1 MQLRAG
7 DFLKPRS
14 WINFGL
20 TGVLWGVPYL
30 LIRVAVAPG
39 QFTPAFVVFARV
51 AIGAAL
57 LLPYAH
63 RRGTLKPAL
72 KGFKWI
78 ALYGVIEM
86 AGPWGFVSQSETKLN
101 SGLAALLIA
110 TVAIWATLLNGALG
124 DKSVW
129 HSTRILGLI
138 VGFFGISLVVG
149 IESLQG
155 KVDTF
160 AIFLILLAAIGYA
173 IAPTMVRAKIPD
185 LDGAAVNGLAM
196 LTTAIIYL
204 PFALAQWPHHH
215 VRPNS
220 IYSVIALGIFPTAVC
235 FVIFFK
241 VLADIG
247 SARASLVAY
256 VNTGVAVLLGVIV
269 LQEKLTTGILLGL
282 PLVLIGSYYA
292 SRKPITR

>member
-1 MQLRAG
+1 M
-7 DFLKPRS
+7 S
-14 WINFGL
+14 WINFSL
-20 TGVLWGVPYL
+20 TGLLWGVPYL

-57 LLPYAH
+57 LLPYAS
-63 RRGTLKPAL
+63 RRGTLRPAL
-72 KGFKWI
+72 KGIKWV

-86 AGPWGFVSQSETKLN
+86 AGPWGFVSQSETRVN

-124 DKSVW
+124 DSSVW
-129 HSTRILGLI
+129 HSTRIIGLF
-138 VGFFGISLVVG
+138 VGFIGISLVVG

-155 KVDTF
+155 KVNAF
-160 AIFLILLAAIGYA
+160 AIFLLLLSAIGYA
-173 IAPTMVRAKIPD
+173 IAPTMVRSKIPE

-196 LTTAIIYL
+196 LTTAILYL
-204 PFALAQWPHHH
+204 PFAIVQWPSHH

-220 IYSVIALGIFPTAVC
+220 IYSVVALGIFPTAIC

-247 SARASLVAY
+247 TARASLVAY
-256 VNTGVAVLLGVIV
+256 VNTGVAVLLGVLV
-269 LQEKLTTGILLGL
+269 LHEKLTTGILIGL
-282 PLVLIGSYYA
+282 PLILIGSYYA
-292 SRKPITR
+292 SRKPVSR

>member
-1 MQLRAG
+1 M
-7 DFLKPRS
+7 KPSS
-14 WINFGL
+14 WINFSL
-20 TGVLWGVPYL
+20 TGILWGVPYL

-39 QFTPAFVVFARV
+39 QFTPAFVVCARV

-57 LLPYAH
+57 LLPYASW
-63 RRGTLKPAL
+63 RGTLRPAI
-72 KGFKWI
+72 KGIKWI

-86 AGPWGFVSQSETKLN
+86 AGPWGFVSQSETKVN

-124 DKSVW
+124 DKTVW
-129 HSTRILGLI
+129 HSTRIIGLI
-138 VGFFGISLVVG
+138 AGFIGISLVVG

-155 KVDTF
+155 KVNTF
-160 AIFLILLAAIGYA
+160 AILLLLLSAIGYA
-173 IAPTMVRAKIPD
+173 IAPTLVRSKIPE

-196 LTTAIIYL
+196 LATAILYL
-204 PFALAQWPHHH
+204 PFAIAQWPHHH

-220 IYSVIALGIFPTAVC
+220 IYSVIALGIFPTAIC

-247 SARASLVAY
+247 TARASLVAY
-256 VNTGVAVLLGVIV
+256 INTGVAVLLGVLV
-269 LQEKLTTGILLGL
+269 LHEKLTTGILIGL
-282 PLVLIGSYYA
+282 PLVLISSYYA

>member
-1 MQLRAG
+1 M
-7 DFLKPRS
+7 KSSS
-14 WINFGL
+14 WINFSVV
-20 TGVLWGVPYL
+20 GVLWGVPYL

-39 QFTPAFVVFARV
+39 QFTPAFVVFSRV

-57 LLPYAH
+57 LLAYAIK
-63 RRGTLKPAL
+63 RGTLRPAL
-72 KGFKWI
+72 KEIKFI
-78 ALYGVIEM
+78 SLYAVIEM
-86 AGPWGFVSQSETKLN
+86 AGPWGFVSQSETKVS

-138 VGFFGISLVVG
+138 AGFIGIFLVVG

-155 KVDTF
+155 KVNTV
-160 AIFLILLAAIGYA
+160 AILLLLLAAVGYA
-173 IAPTMVRAKIPD
+173 IAPTMVRIKIPE

-196 LTTAIIYL
+196 LITTIIYL
-204 PFALAQWPHHH
+204 PFAIAQWPHHH

-220 IYSVIALGIFPTAVC
+220 IYSVVALGIFPTAIC

-241 VLADIG
+241 VLSDIG
-247 SARASLVAY
+247 TARASLVAY
-256 VNTGVAVLLGVIV
+256 VNTGVAVMLGVVV
-269 LQEKLTTGILLGL
+269 LHEKLTTGILIGL

-292 SRKPITR
+292 SRKPVTR

>member
-1 MQLRAG
+1 M
-7 DFLKPRS
+7 KSSS
-14 WINFGL
+14 WINFSL
-20 TGVLWGVPYL
+20 VGVLWGVPYL

-39 QFTPAFVVFARV
+39 QFTPAFVVFSRV

-57 LLPYAH
+57 LLAYASK
-63 RRGTLKPAL
+63 RGTLRTAL
-72 KGFKWI
+72 KEIKFI
-78 ALYGVIEM
+78 ALYAIIEM
-86 AGPWGFVSQSETKLN
+86 AGPWGFVSQSETKVS

-138 VGFFGISLVVG
+138 AGFIGIFLVVG

-155 KVDTF
+155 KVNTV
-160 AIFLILLAAIGYA
+160 AILLLLLAAVGYA
-173 IAPTMVRAKIPD
+173 IAPTMVRTKIPE

-196 LTTAIIYL
+196 LITSAIYL
-204 PFALAQWPHHH
+204 PFAIAQWPHHH
-215 VRPNS
+215 VRSNS
-220 IYSVIALGIFPTAVC
+220 IYSVVALGVFPTAIC

-241 VLADIG
+241 VLTDIG
-247 SARASLVAY
+247 TARASLVAY
-256 VNTGVAVLLGVIV
+256 VNTGVAVLLGVVV
-269 LQEKLTTGILLGL
+269 LHEKLTTGILIGL

-292 SRKPITR
+292 SRKPATR

>member
-1 MQLRAG
+1 MKRS
-7 DFLKPRS
+7 S
-14 WINFGL
+14 WIYFWV

-39 QFTPAFVVFARV
+39 QFTPAFVVCSRV

-57 LLPYAH
+57 LIPYALQ
-63 RRGTLKPAL
+63 RGTLKPAL
-72 KGFKWI
+72 KEFKWI
-78 ALYGVIEM
+78 AAYAILEM
-86 AGPWGFVSQSETKLN
+86 VGPWGFVSQGETKIN

-124 DKSVW
+124 DKTVW
-129 HSTRILGLI
+129 HSTRLIGLA
-138 VGFFGISLVVG
+138 VGFVGICLVVG

-155 KVDTF
+155 KVNML
-160 AIFLILLAAIGYA
+160 AILLLILAAMGYA
-173 IAPTMVRAKIPD
+173 LAPTLIRAKAPQ

-196 LTTAIIYL
+196 ATTTLIYL
-204 PFALAQWPHHH
+204 PFAISQWPDHH

-220 IYSVIALGIFPTAVC
+220 IFSIIALGIVPTAIC
-235 FVIFFK
+235 FVLFFK

-247 SARASLVAY
+247 PTRASLVAY

-269 LQEKLTTGILLGL
+269 LHEKLTTGIIIGL
-282 PLVLIGSYYA
+282 PLVMIGSYYA
-292 SRKPITR
+292 SRRKVTQ

>member
-1 MQLRAG
+1 MAG
-7 DFLKPRS
+7 
-14 WINFGL
+14 I
-20 TGVLWGVPYL
+20 LWGVPYL

-39 QFTPAFVVFARV
+39 QFTPAFVVFSRV

-57 LLPYAH
+57 LIPYAAK
-63 RRGTLKPAL
+63 RGVLTPAFKEL
-72 KGFKWI
+72 KWI
-78 ALYGVIEM
+78 ALYGLIEM
-86 AGPWGFVSQSETKLN
+86 VGPWGFISQGETKVN

-124 DKSVW
+124 DKTVW
-129 HSTRILGLI
+129 HSTRLIGLA
-138 VGFFGISLVVG
+138 VGFLGICLVVG

-155 KVDTF
+155 KVNAT
-160 AIFLILLAAIGYA
+160 AIVLLILAAMGYA
-173 IAPTMVRAKIPD
+173 IAPTLVRHKIPQ

-196 LTTAIIYL
+196 LFTTIVYL
-204 PFALAQWPHHH
+204 PFAIAQWPHHH
-215 VRPNS
+215 VRVNS
-220 IYSVIALGIFPTAVC
+220 IYSLIALGIFPTTIC

-269 LQEKLTTGILLGL
+269 LNEKLTTGILVGL
-282 PLVLIGSYYA
+282 PLVMLGSYYA
-292 SRKPITR
+292 SRKPVTR

>member
-1 MQLRAG
+1 M
-7 DFLKPRS
+7 KPSS
-14 WINFGL
+14 WINFSL
-20 TGVLWGVPYL
+20 AGVLWGIPYL

-39 QFTPAFVVFARV
+39 QFTPAFVVFSRV

-57 LLPYAH
+57 LLAYAIK
-63 RRGTLKPAL
+63 RGTLRPAL
-72 KGFKWI
+72 KGIRWI
-78 ALYGVIEM
+78 ALYAVIEM

-124 DKSVW
+124 DKTVW
-129 HSTRILGLI
+129 HSTRILGLL
-138 VGFFGISLVVG
+138 VGFIGICLVVG

-173 IAPTMVRAKIPD
+173 IAPTMVQMKIPE

-204 PFALAQWPHHH
+204 PFAIVQWPHHH

-220 IYSVIALGIFPTAVC
+220 IYSVVALGIIPTAIC
-235 FVIFFK
+235 FVIYFK

-247 SARASLVAY
+247 TARASLVAY
-256 VNTGVAVLLGVIV
+256 VNTGVAVLLGVVV
-269 LQEKLTTGILLGL
+269 LHEKLTTGILIGL
-282 PLVLIGSYYA
+282 PLVLIGSYFA
-292 SRKPITR
+292 SRKPVTR

>member
-1 MQLRAG
+1 MKRS
-7 DFLKPRS
+7 S
-14 WINFGL
+14 WINFWLAGL
-20 TGVLWGVPYL
+20 LWGVPYL

-39 QFTPAFVVFARV
+39 QFTPAFVVFSRV

-57 LLPYAH
+57 LIPYAMK
-63 RRGTLKPAL
+63 RKTLKPAL
-72 KGFKWI
+72 AELKWI
-78 ALYGVIEM
+78 IAYGLIEM
-86 AGPWGFVSQSETKLN
+86 VGPWGFISQGETKLN

-124 DKSVW
+124 DKTVW
-129 HSTRILGLI
+129 HSSRLWGLVI
-138 VGFFGISLVVG
+138 GFIGICLVVG

-155 KVDTF
+155 KVDAF
-160 AIFLILLAAIGYA
+160 AIMLLILAAIGYA
-173 IAPTMVRAKIPD
+173 IAPSLVRHKIPH

-196 LTTAIIYL
+196 LVTTLAYL
-204 PFALAQWPHHH
+204 PFAIAQFPHHH

-220 IYSVIALGIFPTAVC
+220 IYSLIGLGIFPTAIC

-247 SARASLVAY
+247 PARASLVAY

-269 LQEKLTTGILLGL
+269 LHEKLTTGIIIGL
-282 PLVLIGSYYA
+282 PMVMIGSYYA
-292 SRKPITR
+292 SRKPVTR

>member
-1 MQLRAG
+1 M
-7 DFLKPRS
+7 
-14 WINFGL
+14 NFSL
-20 TGVLWGVPYL
+20 AGVLWGIPYL

-39 QFTPAFVVFARV
+39 QFTPAFVVFSRV

-57 LLPYAH
+57 LLAYAIK
-63 RRGTLKPAL
+63 RGTLRPAL
-72 KGFKWI
+72 KGIRWI
-78 ALYGVIEM
+78 ALYAVIEM

-124 DKSVW
+124 DKTVW
-129 HSTRILGLI
+129 HSTRILGLL
-138 VGFFGISLVVG
+138 VGFIGICLVVG

-155 KVDTF
+155 KVDAF

-173 IAPTMVRAKIPD
+173 IAPTMVQMKIPE

-196 LTTAIIYL
+196 LITAIIYL
-204 PFALAQWPHHH
+204 PFAIVQWPHHH

-220 IYSVIALGIFPTAVC
+220 IYSVVALGIIPTAIC
-235 FVIFFK
+235 FVIYFK

-247 SARASLVAY
+247 TARASLVAY
-256 VNTGVAVLLGVIV
+256 VNTGVAVLLGVVV
-269 LQEKLTTGILLGL
+269 LHEKLTTGILIGL
-282 PLVLIGSYYA
+282 PLVIIGSYYA
-292 SRKPITR
+292 SRKPVTR

>member
-1 MQLRAG
+1 
-7 DFLKPRS
+7 LKRIS

-20 TGVLWGVPYL
+20 AGILWGVPYL

-39 QFTPAFVVFARV
+39 QFTPAYVVFSRV

-57 LLPYAH
+57 LIPYAAK
-63 RRGTLKPAL
+63 RGVLTPAFKEL
-72 KGFKWI
+72 KWI
-78 ALYGVIEM
+78 ALYGLIEM
-86 AGPWGFVSQSETKLN
+86 VGPWGFISQGETKLN

-124 DKSVW
+124 DKTVW
-129 HSTRILGLI
+129 HSTRLIGLA
-138 VGFFGISLVVG
+138 VGFFGICLVVG

-155 KVDTF
+155 KVNAT
-160 AIFLILLAAIGYA
+160 AIVLLILAAIGYA
-173 IAPTMVRAKIPD
+173 VAPTLVRQKIPQI
-185 LDGAAVNGLAM
+185 DGAAVNGLAM
-196 LTTAIIYL
+196 LFTTIVYL
-204 PFALAQWPHHH
+204 PFAIAQWPHHH
-215 VRPNS
+215 VRVNS
-220 IYSVIALGIFPTAVC
+220 IYSLIALGIFPTAIW

-269 LQEKLTTGILLGL
+269 LHEKLTTGILVGL
-282 PLVLIGSYYA
+282 PLIMIGSYLA
-292 SRKPITR
+292 SRKPVTR

>member
-1 MQLRAG
+1 M
-7 DFLKPRS
+7 KPSS
-14 WINFGL
+14 WINFSL
-20 TGVLWGVPYL
+20 AGVLWGIPYL

-39 QFTPAFVVFARV
+39 QFTPAFVVFSRV
-51 AIGAAL
+51 TIGAAL
-57 LLPYAH
+57 LLAYAIK
-63 RRGTLKPAL
+63 RGTLRPAL
-72 KGFKWI
+72 KGIRWI
-78 ALYGVIEM
+78 ALYAVIEM

-124 DKSVW
+124 DKTVW
-129 HSTRILGLI
+129 HSTRILGLL
-138 VGFFGISLVVG
+138 VGFIGICLVVG

-173 IAPTMVRAKIPD
+173 IAPTMVQMKIPE

-204 PFALAQWPHHH
+204 PFAIVQWPHHH

-220 IYSVIALGIFPTAVC
+220 IYSVVALGIIPTAIC
-235 FVIFFK
+235 FVIYFK

-247 SARASLVAY
+247 TARASLVAY
-256 VNTGVAVLLGVIV
+256 VNTGVAVLLGVVV
-269 LQEKLTTGILLGL
+269 LHEKLTTGILIGL
-282 PLVLIGSYYA
+282 PLVIIGSYFA
-292 SRKPITR
+292 SRKQVTR

>member
-1 MQLRAG
+1 MKRT
-7 DFLKPRS
+7 S
-14 WINFGL
+14 WIYFWA

-39 QFTPAFVVFARV
+39 QFTPAFVVFSRV

-57 LLPYAH
+57 LIPYAAQ
-63 RRGTLKPAL
+63 RGVLKPAL
-72 KGFKWI
+72 KELKWI
-78 ALYGVIEM
+78 IAYGIIEM
-86 AGPWGFVSQSETKLN
+86 VGPWGLISQGETKIN

-129 HSTRILGLI
+129 HSTRLIGLA
-138 VGFFGISLVVG
+138 VGFVGICLVVG

-155 KVDTF
+155 KVNTP
-160 AIFLILLAAIGYA
+160 AILMLLLAAIGYS
-173 IAPTMVRAKIPD
+173 IAPALIRAKAPH

-196 LTTAIIYL
+196 ATAAVVYL
-204 PFALAQWPHHH
+204 PFAIAQWPHHH
-215 VRPNS
+215 LRPNS
-220 IYSVIALGIFPTAVC
+220 IYSVIALGIFPTAIC
-235 FVIFFK
+235 FVLFFK

-247 SARASLVAY
+247 NARASLVAY

-269 LQEKLTTGILLGL
+269 LHEKLTTGIVIGL
-282 PLVLIGSYYA
+282 PLVMIGSYYA
-292 SRKPITR
+292 SRKRVTQ

>member
-1 MQLRAG
+1 MKA
-7 DFLKPRS
+7 RS
-14 WINFGL
+14 WINFSL
-20 TGVLWGVPYL
+20 VGVLWGVPYL

-39 QFTPAFVVFARV
+39 QFTPAFLVFSRV

-57 LLPYAH
+57 LLAYAIK
-63 RRGTLKPAL
+63 RGTLRPAL
-72 KGFKWI
+72 NEIKFI
-78 ALYGVIEM
+78 TIYAVIEM
-86 AGPWGFVSQSETKLN
+86 AAPWGFVSQSETKVN

-138 VGFFGISLVVG
+138 AGFIGIFLVVG

-155 KVDTF
+155 KVNTV
-160 AIFLILLAAIGYA
+160 AILLLLLAAVGYA
-173 IAPTMVRAKIPD
+173 IAPTMVRMKIPG

-196 LTTAIIYL
+196 LITAIIYL
-204 PFALAQWPHHH
+204 PFAIAQWPHHH

-220 IYSVIALGIFPTAVC
+220 IYSVVALGIFPTAIC

-241 VLADIG
+241 VLNEIG
-247 SARASLVAY
+247 TARASLVAY
-256 VNTGVAVLLGVIV
+256 VNTGVAVLLGVAV
-269 LQEKLTTGILLGL
+269 LHEKLTTGILIGL

-292 SRKPITR
+292 SRKPIIR